1 MYDTPFS
8 RLLGGRPVNFQ
19 VPNDPDLLYPLLLS
33 MTLQRPFSNRNN
45 DEMFLTGDSKPT
57 FFHLRIQRRIQD
69 YFALILYGS
78 RLG

>member
-1 MYDTPFS
+1 MYDMAFS
-8 RLLGGRPVNFQ
+8 RLLRGCPVNFQ
-19 VPNDPDLLYPLLLS
+19 VPNDPDLLHPLLLS
-33 MTLQRPFSNRNN
+33 TTLQRPFSNRNN
-45 DEMFLTGDSKPT
+45 DEMFLTDISEAT